1 MTTSQPDPMD
11 HDDRVAQPQAAV
23 RRAAAGS
30 TEWALAVDQLAEA
43 WLAANDLDRA
53 IATRRMGLTGLA
65 SEAAHCRADLQHD
78 LGVDLMTRYRR
89 HGRSADLRTACRL
102 AEAVFAAAP
111 PADRLRAASDLAAR
125 WSAHPEDTDTLERA
139 RRFLAD
145 ELAAAPQD
153 DAARTAAANA
163 LAGIHLAL
171 WHRRNEFDGLTAAL
185 EKVLAEPVIPGA
197 GAANVIGL
205 LSEVAEESSDL
216 ALLAEAEKLAR
227 RSLAVVEGEP
237 RVSVARL
244 LAAILLTRHEWT
256 GEAEVLAEAAEAG
269 DDAVRTAEAAGNA
282 DLLAQA
288 LSVRSTVHGE
298 AGRVFDDR
306 TRTDAAIADAKRA
319 LALARSTTPETGEYT
334 NQVALLL
341 AERFDLF
348 GTSEHLDQA
357 IVLVDEEL
365 ARGPAADE
373 FAAIATNQA
382 TALLSRAELRTRPD
396 PAGAAGDLLRGI
408 ELVEQAIKA
417 TPPGSAGLAARHSTA
432 SRLWAHRDTREALA
446 IAGQHAEAAV
456 DHCPPGSADRPLY
469 LNNWAMLLKRVR
481 ELTAPDSEPAREIA
495 LLERAFEA
503 ARGRFGETSVLVA
516 SIRYNLGARLL
527 EVFDL
532 RLAAGTE
539 DLALLQ
545 RAIDE
550 LDEAL
555 GADHPHLSVPAGR
568 LLGDIAWRL
577 SLWDKGE
584 HAFRLAL
591 TAAGR
596 LTGLRRHRQD
606 KERARSGVQGIGALA
621 ALCAARDGNVAAAA
635 VHLEQASATLI
646 AEAVGVAADGV
657 TFDGVV
663 AGARLMDRHVLL
675 LGTTAA
681 GGIAVLVGPDGRA
694 THAELPGLTEGAVAG
709 RVAAFRETISATPDS
724 AAAGRRDAADVL
736 CRWTAKTVL
745 DPLRPLLADVRRVAV
760 LPLGRLAWLP
770 LTAAAAPGTDADLSR
785 LEPLLLIRATPA
797 GRHGE
802 VPAGPRRVV
811 VWADTG
817 PADARIP
824 GAAREARRVAGSHPG
839 AELVVHD
846 RPAGDTEPE
855 PTDDPAALTALF
867 DADLLHLACH
877 CEVDAERPQET
888 VLHLSPPLRVG
899 TAPPGRRARHAHIVL
914 SACDAALTSA
924 TLPDEA
930 LSAATAFLLSG
941 AGAVT
946 APLWPAGDAATPR
959 FMAAY
964 HAELAAGTAPPR
976 ALAKV
981 QRAWAGRP
989 KFFAASWVVTCWPDA
1004 AGVAAEKTGAR

>member
-1 MTTSQPDPMD
+1 MTTSRPDPMD
-11 HDDRVAQPQAAV
+11 HDDRVADPQAAV
-23 RRAAAGS
+23 RGTPAGS
-30 TEWALAVDQLAEA
+30 AEWALAIARLAEA
-43 WLAANDLDRA
+43 WLAAGDLDPA

-65 SEAAHCRADLQHD
+65 SEAAHYRADLQHD
-78 LGVDLMTRYRR
+78 LGVDLMTRFRR
-89 HGRSADLRTACRL
+89 HGRPEDLRTACRL

-111 PADRLRAASDLAAR
+111 AADRLRAASDLAAR
-125 WSAHPEDTDTLERA
+125 WSAAPEDPGALGRA
-139 RRFLAD
+139 RRLLTE

-153 DAARTAAANA
+153 DAARTMAANT
-163 LAGIHLAL
+163 LAGVHLAL
-171 WHRRNEFDGLTAAL
+171 WHCRGEFDRLAAAL
-185 EKVLAEPVIPGA
+185 ETVLAEPVLPGA

-227 RSLAVVEGEP
+227 HSLAVVDGEP

-244 LAAILLTRHEWT
+244 LATILLTRHEWT
-256 GEAEVLAEAAEAG
+256 GEAGILAEAVQTG
-269 DDAVRTAEAAGNA
+269 DDAVRTADATGDA
-282 DLLAQA
+282 DLLAHA
-288 LSVRSTVHGE
+288 LSVRSVAHGE

-306 TRTDAAIADAKRA
+306 AQTDAAIADAKRA
-319 LALARSTTPETGEYT
+319 LALARSTTPETAEYT

-348 GTSEHLDQA
+348 GTSEDLDEA
-357 IVLVDEEL
+357 IALVDEEL

-382 TALLSRAELRTRPD
+382 TALLSRAELRERSD
-396 PAGAAGDLLRGI
+396 PVGAARDLERGR
-408 ELVEQAIKA
+408 ELAEQAIEA
-417 TPPGSAGLAARHSTA
+417 TPPGSASLATRHSTA
-432 SRLWAHRDTREALA
+432 SRLWAHRDTGEALTTA
-446 IAGQHAEAAV
+446 EEHARASV
-456 DHCPPGSADRPLY
+456 NCCPADSADRALY
-469 LNNWAMLLKRVR
+469 LNNWAMLLKRAR
-481 ELTAPDSEPAREIA
+481 ELTDPDSEPAREIS
-495 LLERAFEA
+495 LLEQAFEA
-503 ARGRFGETSVLVA
+503 AQGRFDETSVLVA

-591 TAAGR
+591 AAAGR
-596 LTGLRRHRQD
+596 LTGLRRHRPD

-621 ALCAARDGNVAAAA
+621 ALCAARDGNVSAAA

-646 AEAVGVAADGV
+646 AEAVGVAADGA
-657 TFDGVV
+657 TFDGIV

-681 GGIAVLVGPDGRA
+681 GGIAVVVAPDGRA
-694 THAELPGLTEGAVAG
+694 THAELPGLTEDAVASQ
-709 RVAAFRETISATPDS
+709 VATFRKNISAARDDC
-724 AAAGRRDAADVL
+724 AAVRKEAADVL

-745 DPLRPLLADVRRVAV
+745 EPLRPLLRGVRRVAV

-785 LEPLLLIRATPA
+785 LEPLLLLRATPV
-797 GRHGE
+797 GRHGKG
-802 VPAGPRRVV
+802 PIDPRRVV
-811 VWADTG
+811 IWADTG
-817 PADARIP
+817 PAGARIP
-824 GAAREARRVAGSHPG
+824 GVVREAHRVADSHPG
-839 AELVVHD
+839 AELVVRD
-846 RPAGDTEPE
+846 RPPGNAEPA
-855 PTDDPAALTALF
+855 PTDDPVALATLF

-899 TAPPGRRARHAHIVL
+899 TALPGRRSRHAHIVL

-941 AGAVT
+941 AGTVT

-964 HAELAAGTAPPR
+964 HAELAAGADPPR
-976 ALAKV
+976 ALATV

-989 KFFAASWVVTCWPDA
+989 KFLAASWVVTCWPDA
-1004 AGVAAEKTGAR
+1004 TGVAAGKTGGS